1 MNFKDVKI
9 GNKLILG
16 FSSILLV
23 AMIIGY
29 IGYNGM
35 QVIHGYLDDVT
46 ETRLPSIRS
55 LLIISEADSEID
67 AGKNALLSNN
77 ITPEIEKEIY
87 EQHFKAAKERAD
99 EAMRVFEALP
109 HTPEEEIV
117 WKEFILAWNDW
128 WQHQE
133 EFLVLAKKY
142 SSDKTEKAYKE
153 MSDYALITV
162 VGPFT
167 KAENLINSL
176 IKINSK
182 LTIESK
188 KNAEESSRLAVTFL
202 FVVMLIGAL
211 ISIFL
216 AIIISN
222 AITRPLAKG
231 VKLADAIAKG
241 DLTVTIDIDQKD
253 EVGQLAIALK
263 AMVEK
268 LKGIV
273 LEISNG
279 VTVLG
284 TSASEILTTVTEVS
298 TGAAETATS
307 VSETTTTIEEVRQTA
322 MVSNQKAQFLRVSS
336 QKAADSVDKGR
347 DSINEVIVSMKKI
360 DNQMNLISETV
371 LKLADQNRT
380 IGEITSSVTDIADQ
394 SNLLAVNAAI
404 EAAKAGEQGRGFTV
418 VALEIRS
425 LADQSKKATAQVKE
439 ILNEIN
445 KSVNQTVGVT
455 EQGART
461 VEEGRKLVGL
471 SGEVIEVL
479 ADNVEEASQASIQIS
494 ASNQQQMAGMEQIV
508 PAMENIKVASQQ
520 NVLGIRQAQAAA
532 HDLNSLGQNLKEIV
546 AKFKI

>member
-1 MNFKDVKI
+1 MNFKNVKI

-29 IGYNGM
+29 IGYSGM
-35 QVIHGYLDDVT
+35 QVIHSHLDEVT

-55 LLIISEADSEID
+55 LLIISEAHTAID
-67 AGKNALLSNN
+67 AGEKALLSNN
-77 ITPEIEKEIY
+77 ITPDIEKEVY
-87 EQHFKAAKERAD
+87 EQHFKASKARAD
-99 EAMRVFEALP
+99 EAWRVFDALP
-109 HTPEEEIV
+109 QTAEEAIV
-117 WKEFILAWNDW
+117 WKEFVLAWNEW
-128 WQHQE
+128 WKHHE
-133 EFLVLAKKY
+133 DLLVLAKKY
-142 SSDKTEKAYKE
+142 NSNKTEESYSE
-153 MSDYALITV
+153 MSDYALITIAE
-162 VGPFT
+162 PFVKT
-167 KAENLINSL
+167 ESLINKL
-176 IKINSK
+176 ITINNG

-188 KNAEESSRLAVTFL
+188 KIAEEKSLTAKML
-202 FVVMLIGAL
+202 LLVVMLMGAL
-211 ISIFL
+211 VSIFL
-216 AIIISN
+216 AVIISN

-231 VKLADAIAKG
+231 VKLAEAIAKG
-241 DLTVTIDIDQKD
+241 DLTIAIDIEQND
-253 EVGQLAIALK
+253 EVGQLANSLK
-263 AMVEK
+263 YMVEK

-347 DSINEVIVSMKKI
+347 DSINEVIGSMKKI

-479 ADNVEEASQASIQIS
+479 AENVEEAAQASIQIS